1 VESVSAFA
9 RLERTVRLLALTLGV
24 LITVAVPVGFGLQAY
39 FDATRIREFQARL
52 TAERVA
58 QYAYVQGPLWRFTPH
73 RIIEL
78 ISFAM
83 LPDDTAFNTVK
94 DTAGNEVV
102 SLGSQPSG
110 LTFRVE
116 APITVR
122 AERLGTVIIEA
133 SLRPLLATLVVFTM
147 IGAALGIAVYA
158 CVHMLPLHALRRVVA
173 SLDAT
178 QDNLRAEVH
187 KTEAALRSAQAAQQR
202 AELANRA
209 KSEFLANMSHE
220 LRTPLNAII
229 GFSDAMKMQLLG
241 PLDARYRDYSDDIST
256 SGNHLLKIINE
267 LLDLAKI
274 EAGRDELNVVPCETE
289 SLLADCQRLVQ
300 GRADEAG
307 LTLEIENDTTTPR
320 TVYVDPLKAKQIL
333 LNLLANAIKF
343 TPPGGRVSLS
353 AREAGPGWAVI
364 RIADTGIGMTAEEIE
379 IALEP
384 FRQVDNSYTRKYQGT
399 GLGLPLAKILTER
412 HGGTLHIASTPKH
425 GTVVTVKLPTGVA
438 AASGQNM
445 ASASPA
451 AD

>member
-1 VESVSAFA
+1 VESVTAFA
-9 RLERTVRLLALTLGV
+9 RLERTVRLLALILGL

-39 FDATRIREFQARL
+39 FDETRIREFQARL

-73 RIIEL
+73 RLVEL
-78 ISFAM
+78 IAFAM
-83 LPDDTAFNTVK
+83 LPGDDAYNIVE
-94 DTAGNEVV
+94 DVAGTEVV
-102 SLGSQPSG
+102 SLGTPLTG
-110 LTFRVE
+110 WTFRTE

-133 SLRPLLATLVVFTM
+133 RLAPLLATIAMFAMV
-147 IGAALGIAVYA
+147 GAALGAAVYA
-158 CVHMLPLHALRRVVA
+158 CVHMLPLNALRRAVV

-178 QDNLRAEVH
+178 QDNLRAEAH
-187 KTEAALRSAQAAQQR
+187 KKEAALRSAQAAQQR

-241 PLDARYRDYSDDIST
+241 PIDERYRDYSNDIST

-274 EAGRDELNVVPCETE
+274 EAGRDELSLAPCDTE
-289 SLLADCQRLVQ
+289 ILLNDCQRLVQ

-307 LTLEIENDTTTPR
+307 LRLKVERAADAPQ
-320 TVYVDPLKAKQIL
+320 VLYVDALKAKQIL

-343 TPPGGRVSLS
+343 TPSGGSVTLS
-353 AREAGPGWAVI
+353 AHAAEPGWAAI

-412 HGGTLHIASTPKH
+412 HGGHLHIESTPQK
-425 GTVVTVKLPTGVA
+425 GTIVTVRLPTGELQDA
-438 AASGQNM
+438 AR
-445 ASASPA
+445 PA